1 MLPLLSLTSWITKEV
16 SAVKTY
22 YQTPEAELIDFTAN
36 ERLAIVEKDEDLGD
50 DPNVD
55 FISKDF

>member
-1 MLPLLSLTSWITKEV
+1 M
-16 SAVKTY
+16 KTY

-50 DPNVD
+50 DPVVD